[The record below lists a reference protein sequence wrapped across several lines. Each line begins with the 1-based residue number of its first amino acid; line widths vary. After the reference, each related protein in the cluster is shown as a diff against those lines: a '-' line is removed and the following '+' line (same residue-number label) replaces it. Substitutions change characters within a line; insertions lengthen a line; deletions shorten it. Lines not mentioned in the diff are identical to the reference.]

1 MIVLSCLLRVQ
12 MNVFSG
18 DVAPI
23 NCLMR
28 DVVGLELPRFNH
40 GASNGLGHT
49 RFRGHDVC
57 GSWHNL
63 KSKPVMLYQSR
74 TIHDAVGLDQ
84 TR

>member
-1 MIVLSCLLRVQ
+1 

-18 DVAPI
+18 EVAPI

-40 GASNGLGHT
+40 GASNGLGH
-49 RFRGHDVC
+49 RHFDGHDVC

-63 KSKPVMLYQSR
+63 KAKPVMLYQSR
-74 TIHDAVGLDQ
+74 MIHNAVGLDQ